1 MLDPNAIYAP
11 NSGVQVFSANTMSLL
26 GEGLVM
32 NHQGIGNH
40 AICNK
45 FNHTA
50 LNVRCSGGVISN
62 ETEPYDTKTVALDAE
77 VLRKLHT
84 TIPLK
89 DLLGIKGKDA
99 KKLQGNF
106 GTQQVGSNV
115 LAFIIRKQTSETIAN
130 GTDPKLIRQIATET
144 SRMQT
149 NATVYNGAAKGGKLT
164 DAHMVLPK
172 ESN

>member
-62 ETEPYDTKTVALDAE
+62 ETEPHDTKTVALDAE

-84 TIPLK
+84 TIF
-89 DLLGIKGKDA
+89 LLPPPVGGP
-99 KKLQGNF
+99 
-106 GTQQVGSNV
+106 QV
-115 LAFIIRKQTSETIAN
+115 R
-130 GTDPKLIRQIATET
+130 R
-144 SRMQT
+144 
-149 NATVYNGAAKGGKLT
+149 GA
-164 DAHMVLPK
+164 V
-172 ESN
+172 

>member
-1 MLDPNAIYAP
+1 MLQTMRYAP

-62 ETEPYDTKTVALDAE
+62 ETEPSMALIQNLYDKSLQKQVECKQMLPCTMVPRME
-77 VLRKLHT
+77 V
-84 TIPLK
+84 
-89 DLLGIKGKDA
+89 
-99 KKLQGNF
+99 
-106 GTQQVGSNV
+106 
-115 LAFIIRKQTSETIAN
+115 
-130 GTDPKLIRQIATET
+130 
-144 SRMQT
+144 
-149 NATVYNGAAKGGKLT
+149 
-164 DAHMVLPK
+164 
-172 ESN
+172 